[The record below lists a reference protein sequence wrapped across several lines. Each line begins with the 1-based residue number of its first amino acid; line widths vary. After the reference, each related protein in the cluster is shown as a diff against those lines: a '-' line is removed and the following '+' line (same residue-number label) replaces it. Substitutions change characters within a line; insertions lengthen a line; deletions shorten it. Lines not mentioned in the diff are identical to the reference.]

1 MDKKL
6 TLSLNQKII
15 EKAKLYAKSN
25 STSLSKLIEN
35 YLNSLTSSSNTEDL
49 IESTP
54 LVDSLCGII
63 ELPDNFDYKKE
74 RSKYLLDKYK

>member
-6 TLSLNQKII
+6 TLSLNQNII
-15 EKAKLYAKSN
+15 EKAKFYAKTN

-35 YLNSLTSSSNTEDL
+35 YLNSLTTSFNSEDQ

-63 ELPDNFDYKKE
+63 ELPENFDYKKE
-74 RSKYLLDKYK
+74 RSRYLLAKHK

>member
-15 EKAKLYAKSN
+15 EKAKSYAKTN

-35 YLNSLTSSSNTEDL
+35 YLNSLTISNLGDDK

-54 LVDSLCGII
+54 LVESLCGVI
-63 ELPDNFDYKKE
+63 ELPEDFDYKAE
-74 RSKYLLDKYK
+74 RAKYLLEKYK